1 MNKLLIAFFIVA
13 TFAFVA
19 CDDPNSSKKENEE
32 PVLTGSSGGSSSSGN
47 GTEFGGS
54 RTCACDI

>member
-1 MNKLLIAFFIVA
+1 MNKLFIALYFVA
-13 TFAFVA
+13 AFAFVA
-19 CDDPNSSKKENEE
+19 CDDPSSSKEENEE
-32 PVLTGSSGGSSSSGN
+32 PVLTGSSGGTSSSGN